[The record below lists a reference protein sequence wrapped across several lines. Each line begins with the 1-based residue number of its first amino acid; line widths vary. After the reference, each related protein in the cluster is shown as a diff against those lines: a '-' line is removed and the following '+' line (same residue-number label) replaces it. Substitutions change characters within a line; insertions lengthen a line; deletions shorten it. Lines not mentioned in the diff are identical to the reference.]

1 LGEESDLFRDRSVRN
16 SNDDTCSSDT
26 ETYDSA
32 YCSPDGNTKT
42 DSDAEANIDD
52 KTDFRPDAY
61 RSAGADSAT
70 GTDKEPFRT
79 RALP

>member
-1 LGEESDLFRDRSVRN
+1 MGEESDLFRDRSVRN

-42 DSDAEANIDD
+42 DGNAETDSDVEANVHSD
-52 KTDFRPDAY
+52 TY
-61 RSAGADSAT
+61 RSAGADSET